1 MTTYLLTMSKTTM
14 TDDADV
20 GGGGV
25 AGCEKTGRTLLHL
38 ISMEANPMTELKYVP
53 ILYILSN
60 AGLDLDLQDN
70 DGLTPLQLSIR
81 SWLVLASYVW
91 LRFCLSVC
99 LPGWLIGCWVVCLL
113 GCLSLCM
120 AVCLYMAV
128 RVCLNVCLLG

>member
-1 MTTYLLTMSKTTM
+1 M

-70 DGLTPLQLSIR
+70 DGLSPLQLSIR
-81 SWLVLASYVW
+81 SWPVLAPCVW

-99 LPGWLIGCWVVCLL
+99 LSVCLPGWLTGCWAVCLSGWLIGCWAI
-113 GCLSLCM
+113 CLS
-120 AVCLYMAV
+120 VYM
-128 RVCLNVCLLG
+128 GG

>member
-1 MTTYLLTMSKTTM
+1 M
-14 TDDADV
+14 
-20 GGGGV
+20 

-81 SWLVLASYVW
+81 SWLVLAPCVW
-91 LRFCLSVC
+91 LRFCLST
-99 LPGWLIGCWVVCLL
+99 WVADWLL
-113 GCLSLCM
+113 GCLSGWLS
-120 AVCLYMAV
+120 AY
-128 RVCLNVCLLG
+128 LGG

>member
-1 MTTYLLTMSKTTM
+1 MSKTTM

-70 DGLTPLQLSIR
+70 DGLSPLQLSIR
-81 SWLVLASYVW
+81 SWPVLAPSGSVSV
-91 LRFCLSVC
+91 CLSVC
-99 LPGWLIGCWVVCLL
+99 LSVYL
-113 GCLSLCM
+113 G
-120 AVCLYMAV
+120 
-128 RVCLNVCLLG
+128 G